1 MFGVPPVVA
10 EFEGE
15 PFAPRGFATVEHIE
29 RRTRRT
35 AAVALAVVLGLLA
48 SACGRSDPEK
58 ELRATVAAM
67 AQAIEQH
74 RVGDALEPV
83 ADDFTRESGA
93 FGKQDARRVLAGA
106 MLRNEN
112 IQLSATVT
120 DLRVQGDRAFAKVR
134 VIATGGSGL
143 LPERGQ
149 TWEFET
155 NWRRDKGRWKVFN
168 AEWREGL

>member
-1 MFGVPPVVA
+1 MTHRAAIVA
-10 EFEGE
+10 F
-15 PFAPRGFATVEHIE
+15 
-29 RRTRRT
+29 
-35 AAVALAVVLGLLA
+35 VAMLGALT
-48 SACGRSDPEK
+48 SACSRTEPEK
-58 ELRATVAAM
+58 VLRSTIAAM

-93 FGKQDARRVLAGA
+93 FGKQDVRRLLAGA
-106 MLRNEN
+106 MLRNEK

-120 DLRVQGDRAFAKVR
+120 EIRVEGERAFAKVR
-134 VIATGGSGL
+134 VIATGGAGL

-149 TWEFET
+149 TWEFDT
-155 NWRRDKGRWKVFN
+155 AWRLEGGKWKVFN

>member
-1 MFGVPPVVA
+1 MKKL
-10 EFEGE
+10 
-15 PFAPRGFATVEHIE
+15 E
-29 RRTRRT
+29 RTTRRT
-35 AAVALAVVLGLLA
+35 GPVALAFVLGLLA
-48 SACGRSDPEK
+48 CACGRGDPER
-58 ELRATVAAM
+58 ELRATVDAM

-74 RVGDALEPV
+74 RVADALEPV

-93 FGKQDARRVLAGA
+93 FGKQDARRVLAAA

-112 IQLSATVT
+112 IQLSASVNT
-120 DLRVQGDRAFAKVR
+120 LRVEGDRAFAKVR
-134 VIATGGSGL
+134 VVATGGSGL

-168 AEWREGL
+168 AEWQEGL